1 MRSDPEE
8 NVLRAIDDVIEEHR
22 VRIGAD
28 KVHVTLGSNPTPEGV
43 EQELIKLEEKS
54 KIYASFTREEQL
66 NAQIFR
72 LRAVLRNV
80 AKKCHRQLHEE
91 TVPVSRLLEI
101 FSLVD
106 LVPDVALE
114 QDIEWMTNNR
124 DICLLCGKPSNNHN
138 YRHLFK
144 SSKK

>member
-80 AKKCHRQLHEE
+80 AKKCHRQLYE
-91 TVPVSRLLEI
+91 EI